1 MKVLITGGAGYL
13 GSTLAE
19 HLLNNGYEVTVF
31 DNLMYKQL
39 SLLHLFKKIG
49 FKFIKGDVRD
59 TEQLRVLVE
68 GHDVVIPLA
77 AIVGM
82 PACKEN
88 PQMAIDVNY
97 YHVRKIADFLRDDQ
111 QLIIPNTNSQY
122 GSSPDIITED
132 SPFKPLSL
140 YAETKCDAEEY
151 VLKRGNAIV
160 LRLATVFGVSPRMRQ
175 DLLVNDFVYKS
186 VTDGYL
192 VLFEAHFK
200 RNYIHVLDIAQ
211 TFEFMIRNYNRC
223 KGQVYNVGL
232 STANLSKLE
241 LAETIKKYVPNLVI
255 KQDDFKEDFDK
266 RNYIVSN
273 EKIEKLGWTPF
284 YNLDYGV
291 QQLIEAYQFIINH
304 NNRSF
309 TNL

>member
-13 GSTLAE
+13 GSTLTE
-19 HLLNNGYEVTVF
+19 HLLKEGYEVTVF

-39 SLLHLFKKIG
+39 SLLHLFKKPG
-49 FKFIKGDVRD
+49 FKFIKGDVRN

-68 GHDVVIPLA
+68 GHDVIIPLA

-97 YHVRKIADFLRDDQ
+97 YHVRKVADFLRDDQ

-151 VLKRGNAIV
+151 VLKKGNGVV

-200 RNYIHVLDIAQ
+200 RNYVHVQDIAQ

-284 YNLDYGV
+284 YNLDYGI
-291 QQLIEAYQFIINH
+291 QQLIEAYQLVINY